1 MQPGSDVP
9 LRVGETGEIYIFGPQ
24 VSRGYKGQDELTSTK
39 FYTLELHGRTG
50 RLYHSEDRGS
60 LTADGKVL
68 IGGRMNNRE
77 TKLRGYRMDLYE
89 IEKSIMDHS
98 PEAMLASVQVVDGS
112 LVAFVTP
119 ASVNCDSIRSRLME
133 DVPAYSVPTNIH
145 AGFRAS
151 SEYKWEG

>member
-1 MQPGSDVP
+1 MICSQGSDVP
-9 LRVGETGEIYIFGPQ
+9 LRVGETGEICIFGPQ
-24 VSRGYKGQDELTSTK
+24 VSRGHKGQDELTSTK
-39 FYTLELHGRTG
+39 FYTIELHGRTG

-77 TKLRGYRMDLYE
+77 IKLRGYRMDLYE

-98 PEAMLASVQVVDGS
+98 PEAMLV
-112 LVAFVTP
+112 
-119 ASVNCDSIRSRLME
+119 LME